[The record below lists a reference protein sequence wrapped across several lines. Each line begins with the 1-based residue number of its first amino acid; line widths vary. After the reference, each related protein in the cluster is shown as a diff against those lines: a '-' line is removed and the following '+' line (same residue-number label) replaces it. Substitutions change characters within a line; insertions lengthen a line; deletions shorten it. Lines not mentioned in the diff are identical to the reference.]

1 MSRDRPGRTYITWGV
16 FFVFLFVYRSAYSVL
31 GEVIVMRFT
40 PISDTLLYQQGIF
53 EQTALWKNFGVEAL
67 GYSDTILATGLTAF
81 IGGSLNAIF
90 FGEPILVNIGFQ
102 SITFVGLVYLISSI
116 KVPDRYYVAAL
127 VLLPS
132 FTLWTSIASKE
143 AIVAS
148 ALAIASGYI
157 IKFYY
162 REGKI
167 KLIHIVSAA
176 VLYIFKFHY
185 LAALGFFFAAAVIG
199 RYVRQRAFSALVVG
213 LLSLVGLYVM
223 RDKIAK
229 MAEFVQWSIL
239 SGPMGRSTRVESFFV
254 EQYDVFAKAPIGLFQ
269 AYFGPTIEELTKSPL
284 HVLSFVESTI
294 LTGVLV
300 YLLAKRLRSLPV
312 YNLIVGSFVLFWI
325 VFANYPQ
332 GIVNPGSAIR
342 YRSGWII
349 LVIVVIT
356 TFMSREMYQ
365 ALVSRSRKD
374 KLVSDL
380 E

>member
-1 MSRDRPGRTYITWGV
+1 VSQDRLDRTYITWGV

-31 GEVIVMRFT
+31 GQVVVMRFT

-53 EQTALWKNFGVEAL
+53 EQKALWANFGIEAL
-67 GYSDTILATGLTAF
+67 GYGDTILATGVTAF
-81 IGGSLNAIF
+81 IGGTLNTLF
-90 FGEPILVNIGFQ
+90 FGEPVLINIGFQ

-116 KVPDRYYVAAL
+116 RVPDRYYVAAL

-148 ALAIASGYI
+148 ALSIASGYI

-167 KLIHIVSAA
+167 KLIHIISAGI
-176 VLYIFKFHY
+176 LYVFKFHY

-199 RYVRQRAFSALVVG
+199 RYIKQRAFSALVVG
-213 LLSLVGLYVM
+213 LLSLVGLYAM
-223 RDKIAK
+223 RDRVNQ

-239 SGPMGRSTRVESFFV
+239 SGPTGRSTRVESFFI

-294 LTGVLV
+294 LTGVLA
-300 YLLAKRLRSLPV
+300 YLLAKRLRLLPI

-325 VFANYPQ
+325 IFANYPQ

-365 ALVSRSRKD
+365 TLVSRSRKD
-374 KLVSDL
+374 KKVSVI